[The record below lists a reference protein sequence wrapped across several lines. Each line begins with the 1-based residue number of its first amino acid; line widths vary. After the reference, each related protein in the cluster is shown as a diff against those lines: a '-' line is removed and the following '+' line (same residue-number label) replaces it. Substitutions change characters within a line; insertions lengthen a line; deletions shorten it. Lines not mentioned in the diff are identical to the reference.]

1 MAAVIVHWSNFWI
14 GSGAVGRVMRADRS
28 VHCDDGGMRDVLRQV
43 IERGRTGPVVL
54 ARVVGVTGAGPRAV
68 GAAMLVTADGEVIGS
83 LSGGCV
89 EAAVVD
95 SADCVLLG
103 GVAVLEQFGLADDDG
118 FAVGLSCGGEM
129 EIFIERIEPERVPQL
144 EILERDILAG
154 RPVALVTTLDE
165 QPDWQLIDPAAMNLA
180 ATGTAAATGVPA
192 TTNPGA
198 PETDTAVPVVS
209 RDALQLAR
217 AGRSGVV
224 GFHECQGAD
233 APRRAFVH
241 SFGPPARMILAGAN
255 DFVRA
260 LSRLGVQL
268 GYRVTVVDARET
280 FTTPARFPAAHE
292 VVVEWPHRYLRREH
306 ERGRIDARTVVCA
319 LTHDTKFDVPML
331 ATALDIEPLAFVGA
345 LGSRRTDTDRR
356 RRLLDAG
363 VPPDRISRLRSPIG
377 LDLNAHTPDQTAVS
391 IAAQIIAEAGGASAR
406 PLAETNGPI
415 HR

>member
-1 MAAVIVHWSNFWI
+1 
-14 GSGAVGRVMRADRS
+14 
-28 VHCDDGGMRDVLRQV
+28 MRDVLRQV

-89 EAAVVD
+89 EAAVLD

-103 GVAVLEQFGLADDDG
+103 GVAVLEQFGLTDDEG
-118 FAVGLSCGGEM
+118 FTVGLSCGGEM

-144 EILERDILAG
+144 ETLERDILSG

-165 QPDWQLIDPAAMNLA
+165 SPEWQLIDPAAA
-180 ATGTAAATGVPA
+180 IPPVIGTAARATGPTASA
-192 TTNPGA
+192 TGA
-198 PETDTAVPVVS
+198 AAVATDTAAPVIG

-217 AGRSGVV
+217 AGGSGVV
-224 GFHECQGAD
+224 GLHECLGAGS
-233 APRRAFVH
+233 PRRAFVH

-331 ATALDIEPLAFVGA
+331 AAALAIEPLAFIGA

-356 RRLLDAG
+356 QRLLDAG
-363 VPPDRISRLRSPIG
+363 VPPGRISRLRSPIG

-406 PLAETNGPI
+406 PLAETDGPI
-415 HR
+415 HH

>member
-1 MAAVIVHWSNFWI
+1 
-14 GSGAVGRVMRADRS
+14 
-28 VHCDDGGMRDVLRQV
+28 MRDVLRQV

-144 EILERDILAG
+144 ETLERDILSG

-165 QPDWQLIDPAAMNLA
+165 QPDWQLIDPAAVNA
-180 ATGTAAATGVPA
+180 SA
-192 TTNPGA
+192 
-198 PETDTAVPVVS
+198 PVVS

-217 AGRSGVV
+217 SGRSGVV
-224 GFHECQGAD
+224 GFHECLGAD

-306 ERGRIDARTVVCA
+306 ERGRIDGRTVVCA

-331 ATALDIEPLAFVGA
+331 ATALDIEPLAFIGA

-356 RRLLDAG
+356 QRLLDAG

-406 PLAETNGPI
+406 PLAETDGPI